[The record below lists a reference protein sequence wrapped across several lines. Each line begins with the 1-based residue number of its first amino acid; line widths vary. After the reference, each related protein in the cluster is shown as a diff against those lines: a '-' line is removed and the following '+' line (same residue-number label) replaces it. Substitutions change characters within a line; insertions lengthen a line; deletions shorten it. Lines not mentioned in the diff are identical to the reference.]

1 MNRSPFERYY
11 KNPII
16 KRTDIPYPCSSV
28 FNAAAC
34 KYGDEYILLLRI
46 EDLEGKSH
54 LTLGRSANSV
64 DFRIDKEPWIE
75 TSQDPVFEPYERFGV
90 EDPRITTIDG
100 IYYITY
106 TAFGPYGVRGA
117 IGKTSDFDKFKRISF
132 VTDVDNKDVVLFP
145 EKINEEYILI
155 TRPGGFG
162 GQRGDIWISYSP
174 DLIYWGK
181 SRILM
186 SHAPGGWSSG
196 KLGASVPPIKTQEGW
211 LLFYHGVKRTG
222 SGNIYRIGAALLDLE
237 RPHIVM
243 GHTKYFILGPDE
255 SYERI
260 GDVPNVV
267 FPCGAILEENGRIKM
282 YYGVS
287 DTAIAMA
294 TADIEEIV
302 RRCLL

>member
-1 MNRSPFERYY
+1 M
-11 KNPII
+11 
-16 KRTDIPYPCSSV
+16 
-28 FNAAAC
+28 
-34 KYGDEYILLLRI
+34 
-46 EDLEGKSH
+46 
-54 LTLGRSANSV
+54 
-64 DFRIDKEPWIE
+64 
-75 TSQDPVFEPYERFGV
+75 
-90 EDPRITTIDG
+90 
-100 IYYITY
+100 
-106 TAFGPYGVRGA
+106 
-117 IGKTSDFDKFKRISF
+117 
-132 VTDVDNKDVVLFP
+132 
-145 EKINEEYILI
+145 
-155 TRPGGFG
+155 
-162 GQRGDIWISYSP
+162 
-174 DLIYWGK
+174 
-181 SRILM
+181 
-186 SHAPGGWSSG
+186 
-196 KLGASVPPIKTQEGW
+196 PPIKTREGW
-211 LLFYHGVKRTG
+211 LLLYHGVKRTG